1 MGSLHLQ
8 IAKGIQMSKP
18 RSFKEATNL
27 ARMRDDQLS
36 RHQEFINHGAPT
48 MNANQSGLVP
58 SARKTNSTPM
68 KRLTKDE
75 MKIR

>member
-1 MGSLHLQ
+1 
-8 IAKGIQMSKP
+8 
-18 RSFKEATNL
+18 
-27 ARMRDDQLS
+27 
-36 RHQEFINHGAPT
+36 

-68 KRLTKDE
+68 KRLTKDK